1 MILFAF
7 TTLLGNLFYVD
18 NILNYILGHVPGK
31 GFMMVYRVIAVLV
44 IFLGAG
50 LNAGLLWD
58 IADITMGGMTLINM
72 PVILILSKYAF
83 AALKDYERQLSE
95 GEEPVFHVKEIRLP
109 HPVDYWD

>member
-1 MILFAF
+1 
-7 TTLLGNLFYVD
+7 
-18 NILNYILGHVPGK
+18 
-31 GFMMVYRVIAVLV
+31 MMVYRVIAVLV